1 MKNTFL
7 SEMKLRGFISQC
19 TDLEKLEKI
28 SLKKSIKAYKTWG
41 KKKFMGKEFMGQIRS
56 TFLIKDKK
64 ILNEWRNVRVKEH
77 AKEVLKTL
85 NSAVANAENNNNLDI
100 DKLFVKEAYVGKS
113 LRMKRFRPM
122 SKGRAFQIIKPFSRL
137 TLVLEERL

>member
-1 MKNTFL
+1 MSKEVKAINKMIRT
-7 SEMKLRGFISQC
+7 SSQKLNLIVKDIRKKDINEA
-19 TDLEKLEKI
+19 LNI
-28 SLKKSIKAYKTWG
+28 LKFS
-41 KKKFMGKEFMGQIRS
+41 KK
-56 TFLIKDKK
+56 
-64 ILNEWRNVRVKEH
+64 RVS
-77 AKEVLKTL
+77 KEVLKTL

>member
-1 MKNTFL
+1 MSKEVKAINKMIRT
-7 SEMKLRGFISQC
+7 SSQKLNLIVKDIRKKDINAA
-19 TDLEKLEKI
+19 LNI
-28 SLKKSIKAYKTWG
+28 LKFSNK
-41 KKKFMGKEFMGQIRS
+41 
-56 TFLIKDKK
+56 
-64 ILNEWRNVRVKEH
+64 RVS
-77 AKEVLKTL
+77 KEVLKTL

-122 SKGRAFQIIKPFSRL
+122 SKGRSFQIIKPFSRL

>member
-1 MKNTFL
+1 MSKEVKAINKMIRT
-7 SEMKLRGFISQC
+7 SSQQLNLIVK
-19 TDLEKLEKI
+19 DIRKKDINAALNI
-28 SLKKSIKAYKTWG
+28 LKFSNK
-41 KKKFMGKEFMGQIRS
+41 
-56 TFLIKDKK
+56 
-64 ILNEWRNVRVKEH
+64 RVS
-77 AKEVLKTL
+77 KEVLKTL

>member
-1 MKNTFL
+1 MSKEVKAVNKMIRT
-7 SEMKLRGFISQC
+7 SSQKLNLIVKDIRKKDINA
-19 TDLEKLEKI
+19 DLNI
-28 SLKKSIKAYKTWG
+28 LKFSNK
-41 KKKFMGKEFMGQIRS
+41 
-56 TFLIKDKK
+56 
-64 ILNEWRNVRVKEH
+64 RVS
-77 AKEVLKTL
+77 KEVLKTL

-137 TLVLEERL
+137 TLVLEERV

>member
-1 MKNTFL
+1 MSKEVKAINKMIRT
-7 SEMKLRGFISQC
+7 SSQKLNLIVKDIRKKDINAA
-19 TDLEKLEKI
+19 LNI
-28 SLKKSIKAYKTWG
+28 LKFSNK
-41 KKKFMGKEFMGQIRS
+41 
-56 TFLIKDKK
+56 
-64 ILNEWRNVRVKEH
+64 RVS
-77 AKEVLKTL
+77 KEVLKTL

-100 DKLFVKEAYVGKS
+100 DKLFIKEAYVGKS

>member
-1 MKNTFL
+1 MSKEVKAINKMIRTSSQKLNLIVKDIRRKDINTAL
-7 SEMKLRGFISQC
+7 NI
-19 TDLEKLEKI
+19 
-28 SLKKSIKAYKTWG
+28 LKFSNK
-41 KKKFMGKEFMGQIRS
+41 
-56 TFLIKDKK
+56 
-64 ILNEWRNVRVKEH
+64 RVS
-77 AKEVLKTL
+77 KEVLKTL

-100 DKLFVKEAYVGKS
+100 DKLFVKEAFVGKS

>member
-1 MKNTFL
+1 MSKEVKAINKMIRT
-7 SEMKLRGFISQC
+7 STQKLNLIVKDIRKKDINAA
-19 TDLEKLEKI
+19 LNI
-28 SLKKSIKAYKTWG
+28 LKFSNK
-41 KKKFMGKEFMGQIRS
+41 
-56 TFLIKDKK
+56 
-64 ILNEWRNVRVKEH
+64 RVS
-77 AKEVLKTL
+77 KEVLKTL

>member
-1 MKNTFL
+1 MSKEVKAINKMIRT
-7 SEMKLRGFISQC
+7 SSRKLNLIVKDIRKKDINAA
-19 TDLEKLEKI
+19 LNI
-28 SLKKSIKAYKTWG
+28 LKFSNK
-41 KKKFMGKEFMGQIRS
+41 
-56 TFLIKDKK
+56 
-64 ILNEWRNVRVKEH
+64 RVS
-77 AKEVLKTL
+77 KEVLKTL

>member
-1 MKNTFL
+1 MSKEVKAINKMIRT
-7 SEMKLRGFISQC
+7 SSQKLNLIVKDIRKKDINAA
-19 TDLEKLEKI
+19 LNI
-28 SLKKSIKAYKTWG
+28 LKFSNKRVS
-41 KKKFMGKEFMGQIRS
+41 
-56 TFLIKDKK
+56 KD
-64 ILNEWRNVRVKEH
+64 
-77 AKEVLKTL
+77 VLKTL

-100 DKLFVKEAYVGKS
+100 DKLFVKEAYVGIS

>member
-1 MKNTFL
+1 MSKEVKAINKMIRT
-7 SEMKLRGFISQC
+7 SSQKLNLIVKDIRKKDINAA
-19 TDLEKLEKI
+19 LNI
-28 SLKKSIKAYKTWG
+28 LKFSNK
-41 KKKFMGKEFMGQIRS
+41 
-56 TFLIKDKK
+56 
-64 ILNEWRNVRVKEH
+64 RVS
-77 AKEVLKTL
+77 KEVLKTL

-100 DKLFVKEAYVGKS
+100 DTLFVKEAYVGKS

>member
-1 MKNTFL
+1 MSKEVKAINKMIRT
-7 SEMKLRGFISQC
+7 SSQKLNLIVKDIRKKDINAA
-19 TDLEKLEKI
+19 LNI
-28 SLKKSIKAYKTWG
+28 LKFSNK
-41 KKKFMGKEFMGQIRS
+41 
-56 TFLIKDKK
+56 
-64 ILNEWRNVRVKEH
+64 RVS
-77 AKEVLKTL
+77 KEVLKTL

-122 SKGRAFQIIKPFSRL
+122 SKGRAFKIIKPFSRL

>member
-1 MKNTFL
+1 MSKEVKAINKMIRT
-7 SEMKLRGFISQC
+7 SSQKLNLIVKDIRKKDINAA
-19 TDLEKLEKI
+19 LNI
-28 SLKKSIKAYKTWG
+28 LKFSNK
-41 KKKFMGKEFMGQIRS
+41 
-56 TFLIKDKK
+56 
-64 ILNEWRNVRVKEH
+64 RVS
-77 AKEVLKTL
+77 KEVLKTL

-137 TLVLEERL
+137 TLVLEERF

>member
-1 MKNTFL
+1 MSKEVKAINKMIRT
-7 SEMKLRGFISQC
+7 SSQKLI
-19 TDLEKLEKI
+19 LI
-28 SLKKSIKAYKTWG
+28 
-41 KKKFMGKEFMGQIRS
+41 
-56 TFLIKDKK
+56 IKDIRKK
-64 ILNEWRNVRVKEH
+64 DITAALNILKFSNKRVS
-77 AKEVLKTL
+77 KEVLKTL

>member
-1 MKNTFL
+1 MSKEVKAINKMIRT
-7 SEMKLRGFISQC
+7 SSQKLNLIVKDIRKKDINAA
-19 TDLEKLEKI
+19 LNI
-28 SLKKSIKAYKTWG
+28 LKFSNK
-41 KKKFMGKEFMGQIRS
+41 
-56 TFLIKDKK
+56 
-64 ILNEWRNVRVKEH
+64 RVS
-77 AKEVLKTL
+77 KEVLKTL

-113 LRMKRFRPM
+113 LKMKRFRPM

>member
-1 MKNTFL
+1 MSKEVKAVNKMIRT
-7 SEMKLRGFISQC
+7 SSQKLNLIVKDIRKKDINAA
-19 TDLEKLEKI
+19 LNI
-28 SLKKSIKAYKTWG
+28 LKFSNK
-41 KKKFMGKEFMGQIRS
+41 
-56 TFLIKDKK
+56 
-64 ILNEWRNVRVKEH
+64 RVS
-77 AKEVLKTL
+77 KEVLKTL